1 MLRNLILL
9 VKMKTKKTSK
19 LVLVLQKE
27 SLRAKK
33 ALLAK
38 LNQMQK
44 TPKKT
49 SLTLKK
55 GQRRN

>member
-1 MLRNLILL
+1 
-9 VKMKTKKTSK
+9 MKTKKTSK